1 MRNAEFGL
9 QNGKAM
15 RIVSFVAAAS
25 NSGKTTLIEKI
36 IPLLKDRGLRVAVVK
51 HAHAGFEIDRPG
63 KDSWRFREAGADAV
77 MLIGPDGLA
86 LMKPLQ
92 DEPLAEL
99 ELLARDVDI
108 VIQEGFKKTAK
119 NKIEVFRTGISGNQ
133 PLSMTD
139 PSFVALVSDAPFDTT
154 IPRFDIN
161 DIRGITEYL
170 IATFIDPSRAG
181 I

>member
-1 MRNAEFGL
+1 MDKTA
-9 QNGKAM
+9 QV
-15 RIVSFVAAAS
+15 VSFVAVGS

-36 IPLLKDRGLRVAVVK
+36 IPLLKARGLRVAVVK
-51 HAHAGFEIDRPG
+51 HAHGGFEMDRPG

-77 MLIGPDGLA
+77 MVVGPDAMA
-86 LMKPLQ
+86 LTKTLQ

-119 NKIEVFRTGISGNQ
+119 NKIEVFRSGISGEQ
-133 PLSMTD
+133 PLCMTD
-139 PSFVALVSDAPFDTT
+139 STFLALVSDAPFDTT

-161 DIRGITEYL
+161 DLCGITGYL
-170 IATFIDPSRAG
+170 IATFIDPLRAG
-181 I
+181 S